1 MPPGIGPADLE
12 TPEPEGSRGKPVG
25 RRVFLGLLGV
35 GAAGVVFGARAQ
47 EFFTTATEP
56 VATIDPTGITKE
68 ALPRQKFRFYTVTT
82 EFPVRA
88 KKDYFLSVTGF
99 VKNPLKLSYDDLLA
113 MEPVNITRD
122 FQCVT
127 GWRVDDVKWKGV
139 KLWDI
144 VERAGITPEGKAL
157 RFTSFDGVYTE
168 SLTFDQARRDDVMVA
183 YQLEGKDISS
193 DHGGPVRLYVAPMYG
208 YKSIKWLE
216 SIQVV
221 ERVHFGYWERLG
233 YDVDAWVGKSNGR
246 SDEPTS

>member
-1 MPPGIGPADLE
+1 VTETPAELEPVDLE
-12 TPEPEGSRGKPVG
+12 EGRGKPVG
-25 RRVFLGLLGV
+25 RRVFLGLLGL
-35 GAAGVVFGARAQ
+35 GAAGVVFGSKVQ
-47 EFFTTATEP
+47 KLFDP
-56 VATIDPTGITKE
+56 VARVDPTGFAE
-68 ALPRQKFRFYTVTT
+68 AALPVQKFRLYTVTT

-88 KKDYFLSVTGF
+88 KKDYVLSVTGF
-99 VKNPLKLSYDDLLA
+99 VKNELRLTYDDLLA

-127 GWRVDDVKWKGV
+127 GWRVDDVKWRGV

-183 YQLEGKDISS
+183 YQMEGKDISS

-208 YKSIKWLE
+208 YKSIKWLDGIE
-216 SIQVV
+216 VA